1 MASTIDQR
9 MGAFDAVMW
18 NVEEDPVLRSVIIAV
33 LVLDKAPDIET
44 ATDRIERMTLSVPK
58 LRQRVIGN
66 PVSMVPP
73 RWEVDPN
80 FDLMYHL
87 RWVAAPRKDRS
98 LRPAMTLAQTM
109 AEQDFD
115 RKRPLWEMTLM
126 TGLPKGRAALVV
138 KIHHSI
144 TDGMGGLTMAAALLD
159 LAREPSADLGDKP
172 AAPSGDVLGLSKRLT
187 SGVAFEAKRF
197 ATTSR
202 SAVTGLGSLAVR
214 AVKDPVST
222 ASDTASFAQSAAR
235 LLAPASVPES
245 PIMTERSL
253 SGYFDVL
260 ECEFDDLKRAAKS
273 NGGTFNDAF
282 MTVVA
287 RGLSAYHVRHGAP
300 VEGLRVNMPIN
311 TRTDSD
317 DAGGGNR
324 WVPARVVI
332 PVDVDDPAEHM
343 RALHP
348 VLKQA
353 RTEPALMLS
362 DQVYRLLVR
371 MPTAASTA
379 LSAGLMKG
387 TDVAATNLPGPP
399 LPVYFAGAQVEQML
413 PFAPRGGAALN
424 IAMMTFNGKAQF
436 AINIDERAVPDPE
449 NLVADL
455 QSALDDVIASGGE

>member
-1 MASTIDQR
+1 MASTIEQR

-33 LVLDKAPDIET
+33 MVLDTEPDIET
-44 ATDRIERMTLSVPK
+44 ATDRIERMTLAVPK

-87 RWVAAPRKDRS
+87 RWVATPRKDRG
-98 LRPAMTLAQTM
+98 LRPVLELAQTM

-115 RKRPLWEMTLM
+115 RKRPLWEMTLV
-126 TGLPKGRAALVV
+126 TGLAKKQAALIV

-144 TDGMGGLTMAAALLD
+144 TDGMGGLAMAASLID
-159 LAREPSADLGDKP
+159 LAREPNIDLGEKP
-172 AAPSGDVLGLSKRLT
+172 APPTGEVLGLPQRLT
-187 SGVAFEAKRF
+187 SGVAFEAKRW

-202 SAVTGLGSLAVR
+202 AAVTGLGSLALR
-214 AVKDPVST
+214 AVKDPVT
-222 ASDTASFAQSAAR
+222 AASDAAAFAQSAAR

-245 PIMTERSL
+245 PLWTQRSL
-253 SGYFDVL
+253 SAYFDVI
-260 ECEFDDLKRAAKS
+260 ECPFDDLKRAAKA

-282 MTVVA
+282 MTVVT
-287 RGLSAYHVRHGAP
+287 RGLSAYHVRNGAP
-300 VEGLRVNMPIN
+300 VSGLRVNMPIN
-311 TRTDSD
+311 LRTGANDSQ
-317 DAGGGNR
+317 GGNR
-324 WVPARVVI
+324 WVPARVIV
-332 PVDVDDPAEHM
+332 PVDVADPSEHM
-343 RALHP
+343 KALHP

-362 DQVYRLLVR
+362 DQVYRTLVR
-371 MPTAASTA
+371 LPTSASTA

-387 TDVAATNLPGPP
+387 TDFAATNLPGPP
-399 LPVYFAGAQVEQML
+399 LAVYFAGAEVLSML

-424 IAMMTFNGKAQF
+424 IAMMTFNGTAQF

-449 NLVADL
+449 ALVADL
-455 QSALDDVIASGGE
+455 RAALDEVIATGVE

>member
-1 MASTIDQR
+1 MASTIEQR

-172 AAPSGDVLGLSKRLT
+172 AAPTSDVLGLSKRLT

-222 ASDTASFAQSAAR
+222 ATDAASFAQSAAR

-287 RGLSAYHVRHGAP
+287 RGLSAYHVRHGAR
-300 VEGLRVNMPIN
+300 VDGLRVNMPIN

-317 DAGGGNR
+317 DANGGNR

-343 RALHP
+343 RTLHP

-424 IAMMTFNGKAQF
+424 VAMMTFNGKAQF

>member
-1 MASTIDQR
+1 MASTIEQR

-33 LVLDKAPDIET
+33 LLLDKEPDIDT
-44 ATDRIERMTLSVPK
+44 ATDRIERMTLAVPK
-58 LRQRVIGN
+58 LRQRVVGN

-80 FDLMYHL
+80 FDLQYHL
-87 RWVAAPRKDRS
+87 RWVAAPRTDREM
-98 LRPAMTLAQTM
+98 RPVLTLAQRM

-126 TGLPKGRAALVV
+126 TGLPEGRAALVV
-138 KIHHSI
+138 KIHHAI
-144 TDGMGGLTMAAALLD
+144 TDGMGGLTMAAAMLD
-159 LAREPSADLGDKP
+159 LAREPSTDLGDKP
-172 AAPSGDVLGLSKRLT
+172 APPSGEVLGLSERLT
-187 SGVAFEAKRF
+187 SGVAFEARRV
-197 ATTSR
+197 ATSSR
-202 SAVTGLGSLAVR
+202 AAVTGLSSLAVR
-214 AVKDPVST
+214 ALRAPGST
-222 ASDTASFAQSAAR
+222 ATDAAEFARSAAR

-253 SGYFDVL
+253 SGYFATIECGLDDV
-260 ECEFDDLKRAAKS
+260 KRVAKAY
-273 NGGTFNDAF
+273 NGTFNDAF

-287 RGLSAYHVRHGAP
+287 RGLSAYHSRHGAP
-300 VEGLRVNMPIN
+300 VPGLRVNMPIN

-317 DAGGGNR
+317 DASGGNR

-332 PVDVDDPAEHM
+332 PVDVADVGEHIH
-343 RALHP
+343 ALHP

-362 DQVYRLLVR
+362 DQVYRFLVR
-371 MPTAASTA
+371 LPTSAATSV
-379 LSAGLMKG
+379 SAGLMKG

-399 LPVYFAGAQVEQML
+399 LPVFFAGAEVTSML

-424 IAMMTFNGKAQF
+424 IAMMTYNGRAQF

-455 QSALDDVIASGGE
+455 DTALAEVVAAGQS